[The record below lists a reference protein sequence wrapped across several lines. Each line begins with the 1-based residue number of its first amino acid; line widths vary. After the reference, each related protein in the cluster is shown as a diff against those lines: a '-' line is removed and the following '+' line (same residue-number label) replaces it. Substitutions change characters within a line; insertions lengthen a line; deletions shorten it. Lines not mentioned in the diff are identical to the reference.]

1 MENALQFPQIIQ
13 TSCFAI
19 ILLATLVSAVNHNRS
34 AACFWSAY
42 IAVLAA
48 AGVLVYDLVVGNRN
62 AFMPDIIL
70 IIVSIAFCRIPF
82 AMYRASREA
91 ARDKKNAEPP
101 EVLKRKIE
109 SAANFAFGQHRRLVC
124 ERYYL
129 DTPFKVLDGA
139 RYENATEHLTHPYVN
154 NFQGAPNIGMFA
166 TRPFESAIIGVTVF
180 YQEYLR
186 KFFITVSAT
195 YFGKNGKYLENRPIL
210 RLCETNL
217 GEFDTVGIDF
227 FISAFFDNAFG
238 GFDTELLEKEIVRDE
253 KSIAAA
259 QKCIEWNRILLSGNY
274 PAQDWGTFTN
284 YFTNFNGAN

>member
-70 IIVSIAFCRIPF
+70 IIVYIAFCRIPF
-82 AMYRASREA
+82 AMYRVNRET
-91 ARDKKNAEPP
+91 ARAEKNAEPP

-139 RYENATEHLTHPYVN
+139 RYENATEHLAHPYVN

-238 GFDTELLEKEIVRDE
+238 GFDTELLEKEIERSRESIRIEE
-253 KSIAAA
+253 KN
-259 QKCIEWNRILLSGNY
+259 IEWI
-274 PAQDWGTFTN
+274 
-284 YFTNFNGAN
+284 TNFIEGKPQETDWLDFVNVKE

>member
-1 MENALQFPQIIQ
+1 METALQFPQIIQ

-19 ILLATLVSAVNHNRS
+19 ILLAMLVSAVFRTRS
-34 AACFWSAY
+34 AVCFWAAY
-42 IAVLAA
+42 ISVLAA
-48 AGVLVYDLVVGNRN
+48 AGVMVYDLVVGNRN
-62 AFMPDIIL
+62 AVMPDTVL
-70 IIVSIAFCRIPF
+70 IIVSIALCRIPF
-82 AMYRASREA
+82 AMYRANRET

-109 SAANFAFGQHRRLVC
+109 AAANFAFGQHRRLVC

-139 RYENATEHLTHPYVN
+139 RYENAKEHLAHPYVN

-217 GEFDTVGIDF
+217 GDFDTVGIDF
-227 FISAFFDNAFG
+227 FISAFFDKAFG
-238 GFDTELLEKEIVRDE
+238 TIDTALVEREIARDT
-253 KSIAAA
+253 KFISVA
-259 QKCIEWNRILLSGNY
+259 QRCIEWNQMLLAGKY
-274 PAQDWGTFTN
+274 IEQDWETFTGN
-284 YFTNFNGAN
+284 KEAR

>member
-19 ILLATLVSAVNHNRS
+19 ILLAMLVSAVSHKRS

-42 IAVLAA
+42 TDVLAA

-70 IIVSIAFCRIPF
+70 IIVSIAVCRIPF
-82 AMYRASREA
+82 AMYRANREA

-109 SAANFAFGQHRRLVC
+109 AAASFAFGQHRRLVC

-129 DTPFKVLDGA
+129 DTPFKVLNGA
-139 RYENATEHLTHPYVN
+139 RYENATEHLAHPYVN

-274 PAQDWGTFTN
+274 PVQDWET
-284 YFTNFNGAN
+284 FTNFNGAN